1 MSLYDLNFNQKAVE
15 LLPPDK
21 RMTIFAK
28 WVQALLS
35 QNTWNHTKI
44 FVDYKT
50 GANYLYYVPAA
61 TYNAG
66 DRVIYGQAVY
76 ECLINGTTTTPED
89 TTRWVIYQNNF
100 VGTDERVAYNHEKI
114 VLEYALNRRFLTTFR
129 QPPLISD
136 IYIQKN
142 TKGLGVFIVGA
153 VEAESSA
160 TFYDQS
166 AEFIINDYAFT
177 GTYYNFTVF
186 VPLAVYEAVSASPT
200 AREGIFRNFIDLYNT
215 IGLNYNI
222 QTY

>member
-1 MSLYDLNFNQKAVE
+1 MSIYDLSFNQKAVE

-21 RMTIFAK
+21 RRSIFVK
-28 WVQALLS
+28 WVQSLLS

-50 GANYLYYVPAA
+50 GAVYPAYFVGA

-66 DRVIYGQAVY
+66 DRVIFGQSVY
-76 ECLINGTTTTPED
+76 ESLVNGNTSSPDDATKW
-89 TTRWVIYQNNF
+89 RLYQLFF
-100 VGTDERVAYNHEKI
+100 VGTDERVKYNHEKI
-114 VLEYALNRRFLTTFR
+114 VLEYALNRRFQTTFR

-136 IYIQKN
+136 IYINKN
-142 TKGLGVFIVGA
+142 PKGLGVFVVGA
-153 VEAESSA
+153 IEEESSVTYFDA
-160 TFYDQS
+160 S
-166 AEFIINDYAFT
+166 AEFIINDYSFT
-177 GTYYNFTVF
+177 TAYYNFTVF
-186 VPLAVYEAVSASPT
+186 VPLAVYNGVSTSPS